1 MADDDQLKR
10 LEKQG
15 EESIKLQR
23 KFLDTGVGSKAL
35 LRELKAE
42 RAKQEEKSRKHEEAL
57 RKQLADA
64 EAEIAKGTSISAGAL
79 KMNQEQ
85 RKEAEKGL
93 KKLEE
98 IKNENK
104 RQDENSRKIL
114 GISERRFEAVKKGN
128 QNLKD
133 QETILKTLEDQAK
146 ELGVKVESLG
156 GYEKEKAK
164 FERMKRRQELRGA
177 GPFKIIANEFKVF
190 GKKFQ
195 DTVNLSFGPE
205 GKLISKLTDIGSG
218 LKTKVVGGISS
229 AFGLLKKGLFIAA
242 LVALNAFLKSPR
254 FAEIK
259 DKLVPA
265 LAKGFE
271 KVSEFLKEFKKSV
284 ERIFDAFFGEEGS
297 LYNGINQIIT
307 ELFGDGDQGLS
318 GSLRRILN
326 SFLGPEGSF
335 TTGIN
340 QVMMEI
346 FGTDYKEQTWYK
358 ALMGL
363 KNILVMVGTGVG
375 AIVALFT
382 KEGFDAKLDV
392 LKENWAAIL
401 VAAAAIGA
409 YLLSKFGLLGK
420 ALGLG
425 AKATV
430 KTLGFAISKLASG
443 LGLAATGLGLTKE
456 NLSTKVPDAKPTT
469 AAPTAKAMTPA
480 ESFKLR
486 QGTPTDSQ
494 PKAGKMKSLGK
505 FISKYPRLIKAA
517 RKIPILGTAL
527 TAGTAL
533 LILAGKGS
541 DKEKAAGLG
550 TLLGGSL
557 GAAGFGV
564 IGAALGSVFPGPGTV
579 IGGLVGSL
587 VGAFGGEYVGRKL
600 AGFLLNDE
608 SEEEKE
614 LALLES
620 EGGGPTG
627 SGGNTSGFQQAA
639 AGTAKNIT
647 PVGDQAMAKSVRA
660 DAISAGSID
669 STASVSNNYIIDA
682 KTNNMSNMQNV
693 NAAAHPVE
701 DTDMMARTLSQQP
714 V

>member
-1 MADDDQLKR
+1 
-10 LEKQG
+10 
-15 EESIKLQR
+15 
-23 KFLDTGVGSKAL
+23 
-35 LRELKAE
+35 
-42 RAKQEEKSRKHEEAL
+42 
-57 RKQLADA
+57 
-64 EAEIAKGTSISAGAL
+64 
-79 KMNQEQ
+79 
-85 RKEAEKGL
+85 
-93 KKLEE
+93 
-98 IKNENK
+98 
-104 RQDENSRKIL
+104 
-114 GISERRFEAVKKGN
+114 
-128 QNLKD
+128 
-133 QETILKTLEDQAK
+133 
-146 ELGVKVESLG
+146 
-156 GYEKEKAK
+156 
-164 FERMKRRQELRGA
+164 MKRRQELRGA
-177 GPFKIIANEFKVF
+177 GPFKLITNEFKVF

-425 AKATV
+425 GKATV

-469 AAPTAKAMTPA
+469 AAPTAKMMTPA
-480 ESFKLR
+480 ESLKMRAPHRF
-486 QGTPTDSQ
+486 GDSQ

-564 IGAALGSVFPGPGTV
+564 IGAALGSVFPGVGTV

-620 EGGGPTG
+620 EGAGAPTG
-627 SGGNTSGFQQAA
+627 TGGI
-639 AGTAKNIT
+639 AGTVAKMQQSKANIT
-647 PVGDQAMAKSVRA
+647 PTTDQAMAKSTRT
-660 DAISAGSID
+660 DAIAAGSID
-669 STASVSNNYIIDA
+669 STANVAGPTIVVDA

-693 NAAAHPVE
+693 TAAAHSIE
-701 DTDMMARTLSQQP
+701 DTDMMAKTLSQQP
-714 V
+714 I